1 MGIEEKD
8 DDALEV
14 VCMGVHCKPIDDCMG
29 GHCKPIDDTTMT
41 LHY

>member
-14 VCMGVHCKPIDDCMG
+14 VCMG
-29 GHCKPIDDTTMT
+29 GHCKPIDYTTMT